1 MTVKNKHYVQLGHFE
16 GQMCKR
22 SKQGPIYGSNYL
34 GRGQTRSCLVQ
45 T

>member
-22 SKQGPIYGSNYL
+22 SKQGLYM
-34 GRGQTRSCLVQ
+34 GRIILEEVKQGHV
-45 T
+45 